1 MTEFDQKKKAL
12 EEIIKEILNRMG
24 ISGKIFL
31 TANAFDES
39 KAILVEIQS
48 EDSSYLIGKFGINL
62 NSLQHIC
69 RLIARKKIGE
79 EINFSIDVNNYRQKQ
94 IQGIIDLANTAIQEV
109 IEKKEPVKLR
119 PMNAFERRLVH
130 VQVSE
135 NEKVVSESA
144 GEGENRSV
152 TIKPAE

>member
-12 EEIIKEILNRMG
+12 EEIIKEVLDKMG
-24 ISGKIFL
+24 ISGKVFL
-31 TANAFDES
+31 STNAFTENE
-39 KAILVEIQS
+39 AISVEIQS
-48 EDSSYLIGKFGINL
+48 EDSSYLIGKFGVNL

-69 RLIARKKIGE
+69 RIIAKKKIGE

-119 PMNAFERRLVH
+119 PMNAFERRLIH

-135 NEKVVSESA
+135 NDKVVSESTGD
-144 GEGENRSV
+144 GEERSV

>member
-135 NEKVVSESA
+135 NDKVVSESA

>member
-31 TANAFDES
+31 TTNAFDES

-69 RLIARKKIGE
+69 HIIAKKKIGE

-135 NEKVVSESA
+135 NDKVVSESA